1 MMSSDQYEVIYTLR
15 SEMFAKKGLGRCASR
30 RSWMENLTPAE
41 RKVLLKCRKKG
52 ARRGVLGALMGAL
65 AMAGVWK
72 IAALGTTLGVAGV
85 IAGGLLGAWMAMRAS
100 RMRLKT
106 IKKMLRLPSDKSPL
120 AAEAR
125 EILKTKL
132 PDNAYAKKLL
142 KKSEFVSQWKADN
155 HAPESS
161 KDK

>member
-1 MMSSDQYEVIYTLR
+1 MM
-15 SEMFAKKGLGRCASR
+15 K
-30 RSWMENLTPAE
+30 NLTPAE
-41 RKVLLKCRKKG
+41 KKVLLKCRKKG
-52 ARRGVLGALMGAL
+52 ARRGVLGALMGVL

-72 IAALGTTLGVAGV
+72 IAALGTAFGVAGV
-85 IAGGLLGAWMAMRAS
+85 IAGGVLGAWMSMRAS
-100 RMRLKT
+100 RMRLKMV
-106 IKKMLRLPSDKSPL
+106 KKVLKLPSDKSPL

-142 KKSEFVSQWKADN
+142 KKSEFASQWKADS